1 MGQYRVVVDF
11 TQRIE
16 IALVGAQKSG
26 TTTLAALL
34 AQHPSVC
41 GAKLKEAH
49 LFDQEK
55 VQRDGLHSGALL
67 EHFPNSQPGQMLM
80 DATPSYLYLPGC
92 IESLIKHNPKIRI
105 LVVLRDPAER
115 AVSHHAH
122 ERRLGHERC
131 SFPMSLALERIRLQR
146 DRNPLMSNSAHRRFS
161 YIDRGRYSQQLQRLS
176 ALSQNFLVI
185 GFSDLIT
192 NPQNTMNRIF
202 AFLELPPITVG
213 EVPHLNSRQDQPRL
227 WHLKLAQLLLRRQI
241 HELKTREIY
250 RTGLVG

>member
-1 MGQYRVVVDF
+1 MDF
-11 TQRIE
+11 AQRID

-26 TTTLAALL
+26 TTSLAALL

-41 GAKLKEAH
+41 GAKLKETH

-67 EHFPNSQPGQMLM
+67 EHFPNSQSGQMLM

-92 IESLIKHNPKIRI
+92 IESLIKHNPNIRI

-122 ERRLGHERC
+122 ERRLGHERR
-131 SFPMSLALERIRLQR
+131 SFPMSLALELIRLQR
-146 DRNPLMSNSAHRRFS
+146 D
-161 YIDRGRYSQQLQRLS
+161 RLS

-192 NPQNTMNRIF
+192 NPQKTINRIF
-202 AFLELPPITVG
+202 AFLELPPITVR
-213 EVPHLNSRQDQPRL
+213 EVPHLNSCQDQPRS
-227 WHLKLAQLLLRRQI
+227 WHLKLARLLLRRQI
-241 HELKTREIY
+241 RELKTREIY
-250 RTGLVG
+250 RTRLVA

>member
-1 MGQYRVVVDF
+1 M
-11 TQRIE
+11 
-16 IALVGAQKSG
+16 
-26 TTTLAALL
+26 
-34 AQHPSVC
+34 C
-41 GAKLKEAH
+41 GAKVKETH
-49 LFDQEK
+49 LFDQAK

-92 IESLIKHNPKIRI
+92 IESLINHNPNIRI

-122 ERRLGHERC
+122 ERRLGYERR

-146 DRNPLMSNSAHRRFS
+146 DRDPLMDSSAHRHFS
-161 YIDRGRYSQQLQRLS
+161 YLDRGRYSQQLQRLS
-176 ALSQNFLVI
+176 ALSPNFLVI

-192 NPQNTMNRIF
+192 NPQDVMNRIF
-202 AFLELPPITVG
+202 TFLDLSPITVG
-213 EVPHLNSRQDQPRL
+213 EVPHLNSRQDQPRS

-241 HELKTREIY
+241 RELKTREIY
-250 RTGLVG
+250 RTRLVV

>member
-1 MGQYRVVVDF
+1 M
-11 TQRIE
+11 
-16 IALVGAQKSG
+16 
-26 TTTLAALL
+26 
-34 AQHPSVC
+34 C
-41 GAKLKEAH
+41 GAKVKETH
-49 LFDQEK
+49 LFDQAK

-122 ERRLGHERC
+122 ERRLGHEHR
-131 SFPMSLALERIRLQR
+131 SFPMSLALERIRLHR
-146 DRNPLMSNSAHRRFS
+146 DRDPLMDSSAHRHFS
-161 YIDRGRYSQQLQRLS
+161 YLDRGRYSQQLQRLS
-176 ALSQNFLVI
+176 ALSPNFLVV

-192 NPQNTMNRIF
+192 NPQDVMNRIF
-202 AFLELPPITVG
+202 TFLDLCPITVG
-213 EVPHLNSRQDQPRL
+213 EVPHLNSRQDQPRS

-241 HELKTREIY
+241 RELKTRDIY
-250 RTGLVG
+250 RTRLFA